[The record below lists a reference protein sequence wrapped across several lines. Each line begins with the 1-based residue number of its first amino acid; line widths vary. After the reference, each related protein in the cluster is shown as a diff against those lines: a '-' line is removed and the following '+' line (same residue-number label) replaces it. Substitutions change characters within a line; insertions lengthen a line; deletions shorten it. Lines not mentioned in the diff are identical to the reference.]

1 MIFDILVDVKTFL
14 FRGLFLSEMTI
25 MEVFFG
31 FKYEMPMPNMLKKDL
46 SFLIAQ
52 FRKFQ
57 NI

>member
-1 MIFDILVDVKTFL
+1 
-14 FRGLFLSEMTI
+14 
-25 MEVFFG
+25 MEFFFG

-46 SFLIAQ
+46 TFLIAQ